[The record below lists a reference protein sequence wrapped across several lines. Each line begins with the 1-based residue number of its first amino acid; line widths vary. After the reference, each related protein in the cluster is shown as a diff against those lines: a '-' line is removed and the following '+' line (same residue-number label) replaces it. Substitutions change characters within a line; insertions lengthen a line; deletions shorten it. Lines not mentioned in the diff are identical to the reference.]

1 MASRSGSQQRRARQT
16 AGGEHSESD
25 ASRRRGRSSS
35 NQNLADAVLPTASMN
50 LDEAVGYI
58 GTELRAEAALQERE
72 GTRGK
77 IAREKDLG
85 KLVYD
90 VACARHLPKGSAVL
104 AQGRL
109 YDLAVNLKAE
119 GLNAVLLGKAFKYF
133 NRFYVKQQNLNP
145 I

>member
-1 MASRSGSQQRRARQT
+1 M
-16 AGGEHSESD
+16 
-25 ASRRRGRSSS
+25 
-35 NQNLADAVLPTASMN
+35 LPTASMS
-50 LDEAVGYI
+50 LDDAVAYI
-58 GTELRAEAALQERE
+58 GTKLRAEADLQERE
-72 GTRGK
+72 GTRGR

-90 VACARHLPKGSAVL
+90 LACARHLPKGSSVL

-119 GLNAVLLGKAFKYF
+119 GLNAVLLGKVFTYL
-133 NRFYVKQQNLNP
+133 NRFYVKQHKLNP

>member
-1 MASRSGSQQRRARQT
+1 M
-16 AGGEHSESD
+16 
-25 ASRRRGRSSS
+25 
-35 NQNLADAVLPTASMN
+35 LPTASMS
-50 LDEAVGYI
+50 LDDAVAYI

-72 GTRGK
+72 GTRGRF
-77 IAREKDLG
+77 ARQKDLG

-90 VACARHLPKGSAVL
+90 LACARHLPKGSSVL

-109 YDLAVNLKAE
+109 YDLALNLKAE
-119 GLNAVLLGKAFKYF
+119 RLDAVLLGKVFQYV